1 MRTVE
6 EVPRVLYLVSMEY
19 SKGCKYGCD
28 STARTDHLRDAKTL
42 VIIGFIVGKFYLF
55 KQYSCGSN

>member
-6 EVPRVLYLVSMEY
+6 EVPRVLVWNIRKDVSM
-19 SKGCKYGCD
+19 D
-28 STARTDHLRDAKTL
+28 VIADHLRDAKTL
-42 VIIGFIVGKFYLF
+42 VIVGFIVGKFYLF